1 MELWSIVLF
10 ASVLAIALATPGPT
24 VVLIVARVLAMGR
37 AGHVGFCVGLVI
49 GDIVW
54 LAAAVFGLAA
64 LAQAAHGLLVVFKYA
79 GCAYL
84 LWLAYSL
91 WTAPVRGVEIPQS
104 ASFERT
110 AAADFLAGLAVTL
123 SNPKAMVFYLVLLPN
138 LIDMNAID
146 ALVFA
151 ELSAIVV
158 CLFAGVLAAY
168 IWAAARARRLFG
180 TPRAMRRLQ
189 RGSAVALAGTAAA
202 VATRS

>member
-1 MELWSIVLF
+1 MEFWSVALF
-10 ASVLAIALATPGPT
+10 ASVLAVALITPGPT

-37 AGHVGFCVGLVI
+37 AGHVAFCVGLVL
-49 GDIVW
+49 GDVVW
-54 LAAAVFGLAA
+54 LAAAVFGLVA
-64 LAQAAHGLLVVFKYA
+64 LAQAAYGVLILLKYA

-84 LWLAYSL
+84 LWLAYCL
-91 WTAPVRGVEIPQS
+91 WTAPVRDVDIPTV
-104 ASFERT
+104 ARFKR
-110 AAADFLAGLAVTL
+110 AAMADFFAGLAVTL

-146 ALVFA
+146 TRVFA

-158 CLFAGVLAAY
+158 CLFAGVLVAY
-168 IWAAARARRLFG
+168 VWAAARARRLFG

-202 VATRS
+202 VAARS